1 MRLPVSCPTCPGFGG
16 PGLRELYV
24 TSAWEDMDEA
34 AKAAEPLAGHVFRIT
49 ATASGQPGD
58 GYAG

>member
-1 MRLPVSCPTCPGFGG
+1 M
-16 PGLRELYV
+16 